1 MSWRVLQFP
10 TSPIPYPHVLK
21 LGGSLI
27 TSLQSGSRPELNHQL
42 LIDCAK
48 EIAASAQ
55 PVVVLH
61 GTGVFGKPPALK
73 HGYMDGHLGSGR
85 HAVVAEVSCQ
95 LAKMEAEVLACLQ
108 EAGLHPFRLPVVS
121 LASCTNG
128 RLQLNK
134 TELVSELL
142 VRGMTPVIGGN
153 FALDEHGF
161 VVYSSDSIAA
171 DLAIAICAKS
181 LVLATRAHGV
191 YRRFGLDEE
200 IYLHLSAND
209 TPLIDEVDAAVHDVS
224 GGMRKK
230 IANGLRV
237 AEHGIPA
244 FIVDGRIPGNLS
256 HAIAGHPLSGT
267 QLRANAVATT
277 PG

>member
-1 MSWRVLQFP
+1 MLKFP
-10 TSPIPYPHVLK
+10 KSPIPRPHVLK

-27 TSLQSGSRPELNHQL
+27 TSLESGAKPELNHQL
-42 LIDCAK
+42 LIACAR

-61 GTGVFGKPPALK
+61 GTGTFGKPPALK
-73 HGYMDGHLGSGR
+73 YGYMDGRLGSGR

-108 EAGLHPFRLPVVS
+108 EAELHPFRLPVVS
-121 LASCTNG
+121 LAGCTNG
-128 RLQLNK
+128 QLQLSR
-134 TELVSELL
+134 TELVTDLIA
-142 VRGMTPVIGGN
+142 RGMTPVIGGN

-161 VVYSSDSIAA
+161 AVYSSDSIAA

-209 TPLIDEVDAAVHDVS
+209 VALIDEVDVAAHDVS

-230 IANGLRV
+230 IASGLRV
-237 AEHGIPA
+237 AEHGIPT

-256 HAIAGHPLSGT
+256 HSIAGQPLSGT
-267 QLRANAVATT
+267 QLCADTVVTT
-277 PG
+277 SG